1 MLGMPSMKIASG
13 RYTEAPTPRLL
24 PRRPQGRWIAARACF
39 TLQELAGNSRLI
51 ACGYNDEPIKD
62 RFAPEAALPPSQ
74 LLTDT
79 VERLDTTGIGRLV
92 W

>member
-62 RFAPEAALPPSQ
+62 RFAPEPDLPSLA
-74 LLTDT
+74 LLT
-79 VERLDTTGIGRLV
+79 RL
-92 W
+92 